1 MKSRRNRMSKRK
13 GYKKNK
19 SRTKTNKKMIGAVD
33 VAQSVL
39 KKTGSFDKARL
50 AFRLQALQ
58 NSRKLFGSFTEQK

>member
-19 SRTKTNKKMIGAVD
+19 PKSKTNKKMITAVD
-33 VAQSVL
+33 KAQSVL
-39 KKTGSFDKARL
+39 KKTGSLEKARS

-58 NSRKLFGSFTEQK
+58 NTRNLFGSFTEQL